1 VTTCAEAASRL
12 LMMRTAV
19 TVGASGFATDTDTM
33 VSPGSVTPG
42 ESGKIVTGI
51 VASGGVKTMDG
62 AERTTVMSASPTVAV
77 TEAGEGAG
85 AGVEVVL
92 EKSWVVPTEE
102 GNSPLS
108 TTTCVEKKTGN
119 AVAGGC
125 WPSGCDSGSSTSGS
139 GEGLESTAGAD
150 IVDSSSDDVSE
161 VEGINTVA
169 VFIVAGETGARG
181 SVISGLDSAA
191 LVSSSC

>member
-1 VTTCAEAASRL
+1 MTTCAEAASRL
-12 LMMRTAV
+12 LMTRTAV

-33 VSPGSVTPG
+33 VLPGSVTPG

-51 VASGGVKTMDG
+51 VASGGVKTMDE
-62 AERTTVMSASPTVAV
+62 AEGTTVMSASPIVSV

-102 GNSPLS
+102 GNSSLS
-108 TTTCVEKKTGN
+108 TTTCVEKKIGN

-125 WPSGCDSGSSTSGS
+125 WLSGSDFGSSRPGS
-139 GEGLESTAGAD
+139 GEGLEPTVGAD
-150 IVDSSSDDVSE
+150 IVESFSDDVS
-161 VEGINTVA
+161 VLDGINTVA
-169 VFIVAGETGARG
+169 VFIVAGEKGARDP
-181 SVISGLDSAA
+181 VISGLDSPV
-191 LVSSSC
+191 LFSSPC

>member
-102 GNSPLS
+102 GISPLS

-125 WPSGCDSGSSTSGS
+125 WPSGSDSGSSTSGS

-169 VFIVAGETGARG
+169 VFIVAGETGARD
-181 SVISGLDSAA
+181 SVISGLDSAD